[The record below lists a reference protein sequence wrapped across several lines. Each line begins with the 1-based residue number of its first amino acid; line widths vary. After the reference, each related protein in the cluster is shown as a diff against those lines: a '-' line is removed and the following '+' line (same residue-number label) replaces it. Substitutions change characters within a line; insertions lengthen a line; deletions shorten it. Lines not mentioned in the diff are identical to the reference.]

1 MRSILLRYRW
11 LLFVVI
17 VWMSACRPA
26 LGEPLATVS
35 ENQRAEPTPAQAIAQ
50 GVESSEPS
58 RPSMLDDGPRVEEQV
73 QGKGQGIADLTW
85 HEGYAAYKKGEWPE
99 ARRLFE
105 RIITEHPDSPQAPA
119 AQACRAELALQED
132 PLFRNRPEAIH
143 LYKILL
149 RDYPQSANARR
160 AEWRLADLYLEQGW
174 LQEAQSLYEQA
185 MAHSLHLPFDGERAL
200 LGLGYTFMAM
210 RKWSEAE
217 HALMNLRKRSSHDQL
232 LRHATLGLAHTVY
245 AQRRVTDAQTF
256 FELSY
261 RRWPETFRLD
271 PLAIQR
277 YALTQ
282 TALHHDASARELM
295 LLFYNLYP
303 RHDYAPTALL
313 HVADSLAATAQP
325 SRAELF
331 YALVIAHYPNSVQ
344 ETLAG
349 MRVAALRAERMK
361 PAGDNWVGLTVDAI
375 MHETPVPDQTDKIYR
390 TMLETVASRH
400 VDTPLGS
407 EALFHLGK
415 HYEQT
420 NDMGRALLTYKEAA
434 LRIGI
439 ENDRWPLSAS
449 ERLAAILK
457 PWIEAAVNSRDDLTV
472 VSLFHRHGPN
482 AEQQYAHSPLLVEIA
497 DAHRRLGFLPE
508 AGRLYQRLVK
518 AKDPA
523 LLESTLVGLGN
534 IYLDQQDA
542 PAARKV
548 LERYRFQFQAGRYGP
563 EVLHLLVTAMRREG
577 DLEGLL
583 RLCRQWLL
591 HHPQDR
597 ERPAMYLQLAETLGQ
612 LEKFSDSALAYEEAF
627 KAGAVRSLDTMMAY
641 ADTLSRL
648 NRHEQA
654 ITVYREALDM
664 KPAARHAE
672 WMHLQTARHWTALK
686 QYERATVALAEVGEA
701 EDPLINRFAASF
713 KGSLQSMRRPLTE
726 EEL

>member
-1 MRSILLRYRW
+1 MHPILLQYGR
-11 LLFVVI
+11 LLCIAVVWI
-17 VWMSACRPA
+17 SACRPA
-26 LGEPLATVS
+26 SGEPLSTIS
-35 ENQRAEPTPAQAIAQ
+35 DNQTTTSTPVQAIAQ
-50 GVESSEPS
+50 EMEPHEPS

-73 QGKGQGIADLTW
+73 QGKGQGLADLTW

-149 RDYPQSANARR
+149 RDYPQSTNARR
-160 AEWRLADLYLEQGW
+160 AEWRLGDLYLEQGW

-185 MAHSLHLPFDGERAL
+185 MAHSLHLPFDGDRAL

-217 HALMNLRKRSSHDQL
+217 HAFLNLRKRSSHDLL
-232 LRHATLGLAHTVY
+232 LRHATLGLAHSVY
-245 AQRRVTDAQTF
+245 VQRRLTDAQTF
-256 FELSY
+256 YELMH
-261 RRWPETFRLD
+261 RRWPETFRRD
-271 PLAIQR
+271 ALAIQR

-282 TALHHDASARELM
+282 AALHHDVSAQELM

-313 HVADSLAATAQP
+313 YVADSMAVMLQP
-325 SRAELF
+325 SRAEFF
-331 YALVIAHYPNSVQ
+331 YALVLLCYPNSVQ
-344 ETLAG
+344 DTLAG
-349 MRVAALRAERMK
+349 MRVAALRAERMGA
-361 PAGDNWVGLTVDAI
+361 AGDNWIGLTVNAM
-375 MHETPVPDQTDKIYR
+375 MHEAPVPDQNDRIYR
-390 TMLETVASRH
+390 AMLEAIASRH
-400 VDTPLGS
+400 VDTPVGS

-420 NDMGRALLTYKEAA
+420 NDMSRAMLTYKEAA
-434 LRIGI
+434 LRIGK
-439 ENDRWPLSAS
+439 EDDRWPVNAS
-449 ERLAAILK
+449 ERLSALLK
-457 PWIEAAVNSRDDLTV
+457 PWIEAAVNSHDDLTV

-482 AEQQYAHSPLLVEIA
+482 AEQQYAYSPLLLEIA
-497 DAHRRLGFLPE
+497 DAHRRLGFSLE
-508 AGRLYQRLVK
+508 AGRLYQRLIK
-518 AKDPA
+518 TKEPA
-523 LLESTLVGLGN
+523 LLEATLVGLGN
-534 IYLDQQDA
+534 TYLDQQDA

-548 LERYRFQFQAGRYGP
+548 FERYRFQFQAGRYEA
-563 EVLHLLVTAMRREG
+563 EVLHLLVTAMRRQG

-597 ERPAMYLQLAETLGQ
+597 ERPGMYIQLAETFGQ
-612 LEKFSDSALAYEEAF
+612 LEKFEESALAYGEAF
-627 KAGAVRSLDTMMAY
+627 KAGAVRSLDTLLVY

-654 ITVYREALDM
+654 LAAYREVLDM
-664 KPAARHAE
+664 KPAANHAE
-672 WMHLQTARHWTALK
+672 WIHLQTARHWTALK
-686 QYERATVALAEVGEA
+686 QYDRAIVALAEVGET
-701 EDPLINRFAASF
+701 EDPLINRFVASSKSNLQAA
-713 KGSLQSMRRPLTE
+713 RRPQTE

>member
-1 MRSILLRYRW
+1 MHSILLRYGR
-11 LLFVVI
+11 LLLMAVVWI
-17 VWMSACRPA
+17 SACRPA
-26 LGEPLATVS
+26 LGEPLSTVS
-35 ENQRAEPTPAQAIAQ
+35 ENQTAVSTFAQTIAQ
-50 GVESSEPS
+50 GLESHEPS

-73 QGKGQGIADLTW
+73 QGTKQGIADLTW

-105 RIITEHPDSPQAPA
+105 RIITEHPDSSQAPA

-185 MAHSLHLPFDGERAL
+185 MAHSLHLPFDGDRAL

-217 HALMNLRKRSSHDQL
+217 HAFVNLRKRSSHDLL

-245 AQRRVTDAQTF
+245 AQRRLTDAQTF
-256 FELSY
+256 YELTH
-261 RRWPETFRLD
+261 RRWPETFRRD

-282 TALHHDASARELM
+282 AALHHDASARELM

-313 HVADSLAATAQP
+313 HVADSMAATAQP

-331 YALVIAHYPNSVQ
+331 YALVLLCYPNTVQ
-344 ETLAG
+344 DTLAG
-349 MRVAALRAERMK
+349 MRVAALRAERMGS
-361 PAGDNWVGLTVDAI
+361 AGDNWVGLTVSAM
-375 MHETPVPDQTDKIYR
+375 MHEAPIPDQNDRIYR
-390 TMLETVASRH
+390 TMLETIASRQ
-400 VDTPLGS
+400 VDTPAGS

-415 HYEQT
+415 HYEQA
-420 NDMGRALLTYKEAA
+420 NDMGRAMVIYKEAA
-434 LRIGI
+434 TRIGR

-449 ERLAAILK
+449 ERLATLLK
-457 PWIEAAVNSRDDLTV
+457 PWIEAAVNSHDDLTV

-482 AEQQYAHSPLLVEIA
+482 AEQQYAHSPLLLEIA
-497 DAHRRLGFLPE
+497 DAHRRLGFSLE
-508 AGRLYQRLVK
+508 AGRLYQRLIK
-518 AKDPA
+518 TKEPA
-523 LLESTLVGLGN
+523 LLEATLVGLGN
-534 IYLDQQDA
+534 TYLDQQDA

-548 LERYRFQFQAGRYGP
+548 FERYRFQFQAGRYEP
-563 EVLHLLVTAMRREG
+563 EVLQLLVTAMRRQG
-577 DLEGLL
+577 DFEGLL
-583 RLCRQWLL
+583 RLCRQWLI
-591 HHPQDR
+591 HHPRDR
-597 ERPAMYLQLAETLGQ
+597 ERPAMYLRLAETLGQ
-612 LEKFSDSALAYEEAF
+612 LEKFEDSALAYEEAF
-627 KAGAVRSLDTMMAY
+627 KAGAVRALDTIMVY

-654 ITVYREALDM
+654 IAAYREALDM
-664 KPAARHAE
+664 KPAVRHTE
-672 WMHLQTARHWTALK
+672 WIHLQTARHWIALK
-686 QYERATVALAEVGEA
+686 QYERATVALAEVGET

-713 KGSLQSMRRPLTE
+713 KGSLQTMRRPLTE

>member
-1 MRSILLRYRW
+1 MRSILLRYRR
-11 LLFVVI
+11 LLFMAI
-17 VWMSACRPA
+17 IWMAACRPA

-35 ENQRAEPTPAQAIAQ
+35 EQQTVASTPAQVIAP
-50 GVESSEPS
+50 GLESPEPP
-58 RPSMLDDGPRVEEQV
+58 RPAMLDDGPRMEEQA

-85 HEGYAAYKKGEWPE
+85 HEGYAAYKKGDWPE

-105 RIITEHPDSPQAPA
+105 RIIKEYADSPQAPA

-143 LYKILL
+143 LYKTLL

-217 HALMNLRKRSSHDQL
+217 HALMNLRKRSSHDHL
-232 LRHATLGLAHTVY
+232 LRQATLGLAHTVY
-245 AQRRVTDAQTF
+245 AQRRFTDAQTF
-256 FELSY
+256 FDLSY

-271 PLAIQR
+271 PLAIRR

-282 TALHHDASARELM
+282 AALHHDASARELM

-331 YALVIAHYPNSVQ
+331 YALVVSHYPSSVQ
-344 ETLAG
+344 DTLAG

-375 MHETPVPDQTDKIYR
+375 MHETPVPDQTDKLYR
-390 TMLETVASRH
+390 AMLEAIASRH

-415 HYEQT
+415 HYEQA
-420 NDMGRALLTYKEAA
+420 NDMGRATLTYKEAA
-434 LRIGI
+434 LRIGK

-449 ERLAAILK
+449 ERLASLLK
-457 PWIEAAVNSRDDLTV
+457 PWIEAAVNSHDDLTV

-508 AGRLYQRLVK
+508 AGRLYQRLTKTKEPV
-518 AKDPA
+518 

-534 IYLDQQDA
+534 TYLDQQDA

-548 LERYRFQFQAGRYGP
+548 LERYRFQFQAGRYEP

-583 RLCRQWLL
+583 RLCRQWLI

-612 LEKFSDSALAYEEAF
+612 MEKFSDSALAYEEAF
-627 KAGAVRSLDTMMAY
+627 KAGAVRSLDTIMVY

-654 ITVYREALDM
+654 IAAYREALDM

>member
-1 MRSILLRYRW
+1 MRSILLRYRRP
-11 LLFVVI
+11 LFMAI
-17 VWMSACRPA
+17 VWMAACRPA
-26 LGEPLATVS
+26 LGEPFATVS
-35 ENQRAEPTPAQAIAQ
+35 ERQTVTSTPAQVIAQ
-50 GVESSEPS
+50 GLESPEPS
-58 RPSMLDDGPRVEEQV
+58 RPSMIDDGPRVEEQA
-73 QGKGQGIADLTW
+73 QGKGHGITDLAW
-85 HEGYAAYKKGEWPE
+85 HEGYAAYKKGDWPE

-105 RIITEHPDSPQAPA
+105 QIVKAHPDSPQTPS
-119 AQACRAELALQED
+119 AQACLAELALQED

-143 LYKILL
+143 LYQVLL
-149 RDYPQSANARR
+149 RNHPKSANARR
-160 AEWRLADLYLEQGW
+160 AEWRVADLYLEQGW

-217 HALMNLRKRSSHDQL
+217 HAFLNLRKRSSHDHL

-245 AQRRVTDAQTF
+245 AQRRFTDAQTF
-256 FELSY
+256 FDLSY

-282 TALHHDASARELM
+282 AALHHDASARELM

-303 RHDYAPTALL
+303 RHEYAPTALL
-313 HVADSLAATAQP
+313 HVADSMAAMPQP
-325 SRAELF
+325 SRAEFF
-331 YALVIAHYPNSVQ
+331 YALVSLSYPDSVQ
-344 ETLAG
+344 DTLAG
-349 MRVAALRAERMK
+349 MRVAALRAERMR
-361 PAGDNWVGLTVDAI
+361 PAGDNWVGLTVNAMI
-375 MHETPVPDQTDKIYR
+375 HEAPVPDQNDGIHR
-390 TMLETVASRH
+390 AMLETIASRH

-415 HYEQT
+415 HYEQA
-420 NDMGRALLTYKEAA
+420 NDMGRAMLTYKEAA
-434 LRIGI
+434 LRIGK

-449 ERLAAILK
+449 ERLASLLK
-457 PWIEAAVNSRDDLTV
+457 PWIEAAVNSHDDLTV

-508 AGRLYQRLVK
+508 AGRLYQRLIK
-518 AKDPA
+518 TKDPA

-534 IYLDQQDA
+534 TYLDQQDA

-548 LERYRFQFQAGRYGP
+548 LERYRFQFQAGRYEP
-563 EVLHLLVTAMRREG
+563 EVVHLLVTAMRREG

-612 LEKFSDSALAYEEAF
+612 LEKLSDSALAYEEAF
-627 KAGAVRSLDTMMAY
+627 KAGAVRTLDTVMVY

-654 ITVYREALDM
+654 ISVYREALDM

-672 WMHLQTARHWTALK
+672 WIHLQTARHWTALK
-686 QYERATVALAEVGEA
+686 QYERATVALAEVGET
-701 EDPLINRFAASF
+701 EDPLINRFTASF

>member
-1 MRSILLRYRW
+1 
-11 LLFVVI
+11 
-17 VWMSACRPA
+17 
-26 LGEPLATVS
+26 
-35 ENQRAEPTPAQAIAQ
+35 
-50 GVESSEPS
+50 
-58 RPSMLDDGPRVEEQV
+58 MLDDGPRVEEQV
-73 QGKGQGIADLTW
+73 QGKGQGIADLAW

-105 RIITEHPDSPQAPA
+105 GIITEHPDSPQAPA

-149 RDYPQSANARR
+149 RDYPQSTNARR
-160 AEWRLADLYLEQGW
+160 AEWRLGDLYLEQGW

-185 MAHSLHLPFDGERAL
+185 MAHSLHLPFDGDRAL

-217 HALMNLRKRSSHDQL
+217 HAFVNLRKRSSHDLL
-232 LRHATLGLAHTVY
+232 LRHATLGLAHSVY
-245 AQRRVTDAQTF
+245 VQGRLTDAQTF
-256 FELSY
+256 YELTH
-261 RRWPETFRLD
+261 RRWPETFRRD
-271 PLAIQR
+271 ALAIQR

-282 TALHHDASARELM
+282 AALHHDASARELM

-313 HVADSLAATAQP
+313 HVADSMAATAQP
-325 SRAELF
+325 SRAEFF
-331 YALVIAHYPNSVQ
+331 YALVLLCYPNSVQ

-349 MRVAALRAERMK
+349 MRVAALRAEWMA
-361 PAGDNWVGLTVDAI
+361 PAGDNWVGLTINAM
-375 MHETPVPDQTDKIYR
+375 MHEAPVPDQNDRTYR
-390 TMLETVASRH
+390 ATLETIASRH
-400 VDTPLGS
+400 VDTPVGS

-420 NDMGRALLTYKEAA
+420 NDMGRAMLTYKEAA
-434 LRIGI
+434 LRIGK
-439 ENDRWPLSAS
+439 EDDRWPVNAS
-449 ERLAAILK
+449 ERLSALLK
-457 PWIEAAVNSRDDLTV
+457 PWIEAAVNSHDDLTV

-482 AEQQYAHSPLLVEIA
+482 AEQQYAHSPLLLEIA
-497 DAHRRLGFLPE
+497 DAHRRLGFSLE
-508 AGRLYQRLVK
+508 AGRLYQRLIK
-518 AKDPA
+518 AKEPA
-523 LLESTLVGLGN
+523 LLEATLVGLGN
-534 IYLDQQDA
+534 TYLDQQDA

-548 LERYRFQFQAGRYGP
+548 FERYRFQFQAGRYEV
-563 EVLHLLVTAMRREG
+563 EVLHLLVTAMRRQG

-597 ERPAMYLQLAETLGQ
+597 ERPAMYLQLAETFGQ
-612 LEKFSDSALAYEEAF
+612 LEKFEESALAYEEAF
-627 KAGAVRSLDTMMAY
+627 KAGAVRSLDTLLVY

-654 ITVYREALDM
+654 LAAYREVLDM
-664 KPAARHAE
+664 KPAAHHAE
-672 WMHLQTARHWTALK
+672 WIHLQTVRHWMALK
-686 QYERATVALAEVGEA
+686 QYERAIVALAEVGET
-701 EDPLINRFAASF
+701 EDPLINRFVASSKSNLQAA
-713 KGSLQSMRRPLTE
+713 RRPQTE